1 MEKLALDL
9 GKTFCDYED
18 LCKDKEIVQVNSFK
32 LQIATAYQYT
42 EQAVLRSLTAHAIK
56 TNLKKFEIPRNVSLV
71 PDAWTPETGLVTAAF
86 KIKRKV
92 IKDMFKEDIEKMYKD
107 TS

>member
-1 MEKLALDL
+1 M
-9 GKTFCDYED
+9 
-18 LCKDKEIVQVNSFK
+18 ISSK
-32 LQIATAYQYT
+32 LQIGTAYQYT
-42 EQAVLRSLTAHAIK
+42 EQAMLRSLTAHAIK

-92 IKDMFKEDIEKMYKD
+92 IKDMFKEDIAKMYKD

>member
-9 GKTFCDYED
+9 GKTFSDYED
-18 LCKDKEIVQVNSFK
+18 LCKDKAIVQVSFK
-32 LQIATAYQYT
+32 LQIAPAYQYT

-71 PDAWTPETGLVTAAF
+71 PVAWTPETGLVTAAF

-92 IKDMFKEDIEKMYKD
+92 VKDMFKEDIEKMYKD

>member
-1 MEKLALDL
+1 M
-9 GKTFCDYED
+9 
-18 LCKDKEIVQVNSFK
+18 
-32 LQIATAYQYT
+32 
-42 EQAVLRSLTAHAIK
+42 LRSLTAHAIK

-71 PDAWTPETGLVTAAF
+71 PVAWTPETGLVTAAF

-92 IKDMFKEDIEKMYKD
+92 VKDMFKEDIEKMYKD